1 MKSFD
6 EFSLEEKLAHFTDVG
21 KRALPRW
28 GLPEDADMKLLN
40 FTENAT
46 FLVTAPGSDKK
57 TIMRVHRLDYT
68 SHDSIMT
75 ELTWI
80 MDLQKDTDVSLATPI
95 PMQNGEYIATIHTDE
110 LNEDRLVD
118 CSTFMPGKPPM
129 DSSDGNGD
137 VGAMIAKI
145 DKIPDSITLPLFK
158 ALASAYAW
166 YGSVNPKS
174 HMTEEDRKMYR
185 TVGEIMAKIHVQAE
199 HWKKPSFYNRI
210 EWGFDG
216 TFGKWNNF
224 YGATYRNIKWLSE
237 KEIAVLDEV
246 KEKIRERLALYGE
259 SKVHYGMIHSDLR
272 TANLLKD
279 GDTITVL
286 DFDDCGMGFYMYD
299 VAGAV
304 ALMEHRPDLGE
315 IVDEILKGY
324 EPIRPLTD
332 ADKNEI
338 PTFILMRRI
347 GMLQSLISRIGCVAG
362 GSGEAAEL
370 TAEILE
376 FYARGTV
383 ELGKKY
389 LRNYGKPD
397 LFFMVETEPA

>member
-1 MKSFD
+1 MKTFD
-6 EFSLEEKLAHFTDVG
+6 DYSLEEKLAHFTDVG
-21 KRALPRW
+21 RRALPLW
-28 GLPEDADMKLLN
+28 GLPEDSDMKLLN

-46 FLVTAPGSDKK
+46 FLLTAPGSDVK

-68 SHDSIMT
+68 SRDSIMT

-80 MDLQKDTDVSLATPI
+80 MDLKRETDVSLALPI
-95 PMQNGEYIATIHTDE
+95 PMKNGEYVASIHTDE

-137 VGAMIAKI
+137 VGDMIAKI
-145 DKIPDSITLPLFK
+145 EKIPDSITLPLFK
-158 ALASAYAW
+158 TLASAYAW
-166 YGSVNPKS
+166 YGSVNSKS
-174 HMTEEDRKMYR
+174 HMTEEDRAMYR
-185 TVGEIMAKIHVQAE
+185 EVGRIMAEIHVQSQ
-199 HWKKPSFYNRI
+199 HWKKPPFYDRI
-210 EWGFDG
+210 EWDFDG

-224 YGATYRNIKWLSE
+224 YGATYRSAKWLSE

-246 KEKIRERLALYGE
+246 KEEIRERLALYGE
-259 SKVHYGMIHSDLR
+259 SREHYGMIHSDLR

-279 GDTITVL
+279 GATITVL

-304 ALMEHRPDLGE
+304 ALMEHRPDLME

-324 EPIRPLTD
+324 EPVRHLTG
-332 ADKNEI
+332 ADKEEI
-338 PTFILMRRI
+338 PTFIMMRRI
-347 GMLQSLISRIGCVAG
+347 GMLQSLICRIGCVAG
-362 GSGEAAEL
+362 GSGEACEL

-389 LRNYGKPD
+389 LKEYGTPD
-397 LFFMVETEPA
+397 MALVAMAV

>member
-1 MKSFD
+1 MKNFD
-6 EFSLEEKLAHFTDVG
+6 DFSLEEKLAHFTDVG
-21 KRALPRW
+21 RRALHLW
-28 GLPEDADMKLLN
+28 GLPEDSDMKLLN

-46 FLVTAPGSDKK
+46 YLVTSRGSDKK

-68 SHDSIMT
+68 SRDSIMT
-75 ELTWI
+75 EFAWI
-80 MDLQKDTDVSLATPI
+80 RALQKETDVSLAAPI
-95 PMQNGEYIATIHTDE
+95 PMLNGEFVATIHTDD

-145 DKIPDSITLPLFK
+145 EKIPDSITLPLFK
-158 ALASAYAW
+158 A
-166 YGSVNPKS
+166 
-174 HMTEEDRKMYR
+174 
-185 TVGEIMAKIHVQAE
+185 VGHIMAEMHRQAE
-199 HWKKPSFYNRI
+199 HWQKPSFYSRI
-210 EWGFDG
+210 DWGFDG
-216 TFGKWNNF
+216 TFGDWNNF
-224 YGATYRNIKWLSE
+224 YGATYRNTKWLTE

-246 KEKIRERLALYGE
+246 KEEIRERLALYGE
-259 SKVHYGMIHSDLR
+259 SPDHYGMIHSDLR

-304 ALMEHRPDLGE
+304 ALMEHRPDLKE

-324 EPIRPLTD
+324 EPVRPLSE
-332 ADKNEI
+332 ADRDEI
-338 PTFILMRRI
+338 PTFIMLRRI
-347 GMLQSLISRIGCVAG
+347 GMLQSLICRIGCVAG

-389 LRNYGKPD
+389 LKTYGEPD
-397 LFFMVETEPA
+397 MFFAAEAV